1 MIAEHHN
8 RVIAHLSSVL
18 CMSEAPGHNDVG
30 ISRADKKAVMFERI
44 HFGTQL
50 LDRHAELAVTLRR
63 QSFVREFC
71 FELL

>member
-1 MIAEHHN
+1 
-8 RVIAHLSSVL
+8 
-18 CMSEAPGHNDVG
+18 MSEAPGRDDVG
-30 ISRADKKAVMFERI
+30 ISRTDQKAVMFERI

-50 LDRHAELAVTLRR
+50 LDRHAELTVTLRR